1 MHSLKW
7 CWEKSLDIQEVPR
20 LGMVPMV
27 TILLL
32 PRTALKVDKDEFFLN
47 RKSRLEMIQ
56 PWDVKWRLG
65 LNYMKGHT
73 NVQIVLFTTPIPKAM
88 FWRKDFHSSQN
99 LAPNIHHAKGLSQ
112 RLASLTFAR
121 FTCRQ
126 CSMQRSWLSK
136 AFFNFDCFNVHI
148 RLFHSTGWKVVSSFL
163 FSKAGE
169 EKELKGWWT

>member
-1 MHSLKW
+1 
-7 CWEKSLDIQEVPR
+7 
-20 LGMVPMV
+20 
-27 TILLL
+27 
-32 PRTALKVDKDEFFLN
+32 
-47 RKSRLEMIQ
+47 
-56 PWDVKWRLG
+56 
-65 LNYMKGHT
+65 MKGHT

-112 RLASLTFAR
+112 CLASLTFAR

-148 RLFHSTGWKVVSSFL
+148 RLFHSTGWRVVSSFL

-169 EKELKGWWT
+169 EKELKGWWAFNIIKLGPCGQNFGLKKKDAFAIERVHYLLNDKFF